1 MSKIIPDTEDVE
13 KLQKR
18 FSEALGD
25 EYQVEMYTEVSSSFF
40 FSKKNVFDLVIRVSS
55 SMFQY

>member
-1 MSKIIPDTEDVE
+1 MSIIIPDTEDIE

-25 EYQVEMYTEVSSSFF
+25 EYQVEMYTEVSSSSF
-40 FSKKNVFDLVIRVSS
+40 FSKK
-55 SMFQY
+55 MFLIWLYLEIIFLL

>member
-1 MSKIIPDTEDVE
+1 MSIIIPDTEDIE

-25 EYQVEMYTEVSSSFF
+25 EYQGKYSVNAV
-40 FSKKNVFDLVIRVSS
+40 LCA
-55 SMFQY
+55 